1 MNTFLL
7 FVAIIILVCVFLNN
21 ASFKVGMPVLLAFI
35 LFGLVFGN
43 HGLLK
48 LEILNFGMAEK
59 ISTAALI
66 FIMFYGGFGTRWDSA
81 KPVVT
86 ESALL
91 ATVGVILTAL
101 LTGVF
106 CHYAF
111 QWDWVESLL
120 IGSVISST
128 DAASVFSILR
138 SRKLGLKNGMAPLL
152 EMESGSNDPCSYMM
166 TIIMLSVVNGGIT
179 AGRVVWMLF
188 AQLGI
193 GALLGFLI
201 AKVAVQVLNRIS
213 FATSGFDSLFL
224 MGVAV
229 FAYALPSLLGGNGY
243 LSVYIV
249 GIIIGNHELRGK
261 KEMVHYFDGFTGL
274 MQVLI
279 FFMLGLLAHPADLGR
294 SILPAVVI
302 FLALL
307 ILVRPVTLAVL
318 LLPFGRKY
326 GLRQIALLSLCGLR
340 GAASIVFA
348 IVAIS
353 GAGVLQLDIFNIV
366 FCIVLL
372 SIGLQGSLIPF
383 AAEKLGLIDKNSN
396 VMMTFTD
403 FKDETDLQF
412 SEFVIPSG
420 HHWISKQIMDLDIP
434 KEVLFCMIRR
444 EDGKKVVPN
453 GHTLILEGDRIIIC
467 TKAAKSVSECIVKQE
482 TIPVGSEYVGQE
494 LRHYPVE
501 KAQVLLVRR
510 GEETLIPHGAT
521 VLRANDVLFIN
532 NSI

>member
-7 FVAIIILVCVFLNN
+7 FVALIILICVFLNN

-35 LFGLVFGN
+35 LFGLVLGN

-249 GIIIGNHELRGK
+249 GISKARKITTAGK
-261 KEMVHYFDGFTGL
+261 
-274 MQVLI
+274 I
-279 FFMLGLLAHPADLGR
+279 DLPKSAGCANKP
-294 SILPAVVI
+294 SMKKIKTCI
-302 FLALL
+302 K
-307 ILVRPVTLAVL
+307 PV
-318 LLPFGRKY
+318 K
-326 GLRQIALLSLCGLR
+326 
-340 GAASIVFA
+340 
-348 IVAIS
+348 
-353 GAGVLQLDIFNIV
+353 
-366 FCIVLL
+366 
-372 SIGLQGSLIPF
+372 
-383 AAEKLGLIDKNSN
+383 
-396 VMMTFTD
+396 
-403 FKDETDLQF
+403 
-412 SEFVIPSG
+412 PS
-420 HHWISKQIMDLDIP
+420 K
-434 KEVLFCMIRR
+434 
-444 EDGKKVVPN
+444 
-453 GHTLILEGDRIIIC
+453 
-467 TKAAKSVSECIVKQE
+467 
-482 TIPVGSEYVGQE
+482 
-494 LRHYPVE
+494 
-501 KAQVLLVRR
+501 
-510 GEETLIPHGAT
+510 
-521 VLRANDVLFIN
+521 
-532 NSI
+532 